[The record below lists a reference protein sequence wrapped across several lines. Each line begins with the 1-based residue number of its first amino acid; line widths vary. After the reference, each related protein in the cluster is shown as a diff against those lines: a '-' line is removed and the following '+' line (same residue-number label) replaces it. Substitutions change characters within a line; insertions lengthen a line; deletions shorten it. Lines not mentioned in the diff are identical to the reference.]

1 MKGPTE
7 IIGLA
12 WVPRMACAL
21 FVIQMAACSSWRVE
35 QVPPAQL
42 VTEKSP
48 HEVRISRVGQA
59 PLVVAKPT
67 IVGDSLI
74 GVAQGATHGVP
85 LADIT
90 TIATRQGSPL
100 KSVCSALSS
109 RAQHSRSRSQ
119 WQRPIAI
126 AELSRKPTAEATR
139 GKRCRSKHR
148 GRVPVDHHANVARPR
163 EPPRAI
169 AHEPAYGA

>member
-7 IIGLA
+7 FMGLGWGRRIA
-12 WVPRMACAL
+12 WAF
-21 FVIQMAACSSWRVE
+21 FVVQMTACSSWRVE
-35 QVPPAQL
+35 QVSPAQL

-90 TIATRQGSPL
+90 TIATRQGNPL
-100 KSVCSALSS
+100 KSVLFGVVLAGTAL
-109 RAQHSRSRSQ
+109 
-119 WQRPIAI
+119 AI
-126 AELSRKPTAEATR
+126 TVAVAA
-139 GKRCRSKHR
+139 
-148 GRVPVDHHANVARPR
+148 ANCDC
-163 EPPRAI
+163 
-169 AHEPAYGA
+169 GAV

>member
-12 WVPRMACAL
+12 WVRRMACAL
-21 FVIQMAACSSWRVE
+21 FVIQMTACSSWRVE
-35 QVPPAQL
+35 QVSPAQL

-48 HEVRISRVGQA
+48 QEVRISRVGQA

-85 LADIT
+85 LADIK

-100 KSVCSALSS
+100 KSVLLGV
-109 RAQHSRSRSQ
+109 
-119 WQRPIAI
+119 AI
-126 AELSRKPTAEATR
+126 AGTALAIT
-139 GKRCRSKHR
+139 
-148 GRVPVDHHANVARPR
+148 VAVAAANCDCGVV
-163 EPPRAI
+163 
-169 AHEPAYGA
+169 